1 MEIWA
6 AEERREGTRSSTL
19 LYQTGIPE
27 RGTRVREHH
36 GPYVQEW
43 TTKNKI
49 KKGDPLKGNQG
60 EGASGTLWTGMD
72 YKKGDP
78 LSLKGNQGEGASWTL
93 WTGIDYK
100 KKKKKGDPLNGN
112 QGEGAS
118 QTL

>member
-1 MEIWA
+1 MEWIMEIWA

-43 TTKNKI
+43 TTKIKI

-60 EGASGTLWTGMD
+60 
-72 YKKGDP
+72 
-78 LSLKGNQGEGASWTL
+78 
-93 WTGIDYK
+93 
-100 KKKKKGDPLNGN
+100 
-112 QGEGAS
+112 
-118 QTL
+118 